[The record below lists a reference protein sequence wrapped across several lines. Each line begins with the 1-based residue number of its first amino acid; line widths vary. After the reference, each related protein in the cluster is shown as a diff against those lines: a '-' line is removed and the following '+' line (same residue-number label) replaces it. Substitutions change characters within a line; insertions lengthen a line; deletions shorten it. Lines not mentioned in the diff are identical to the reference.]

1 MNLQIR
7 DIDLD
12 TYSELA
18 RQAQEN
24 HRSLAAEAAMRLES
38 SLHAT
43 TPDQR
48 ERRRQ
53 VLAQIQQAQSAW
65 PAHLPPPEDLLLQD
79 RSR

>member
-1 MNLQIR
+1 
-7 DIDLD
+7 
-12 TYSELA
+12 
-18 RQAQEN
+18 
-24 HRSLAAEAAMRLES
+24 
-38 SLHAT
+38 LHAT

-65 PAHLPPPEDLLLQD
+65 PAHLPAPEDLLHQD

>member
-12 TYSELA
+12 TYGELV
-18 RQAQEN
+18 RQAEEN
-24 HRSLAAEAAMRLES
+24 HRSLAAEAALRLES

-43 TPDQR
+43 APDQR

-65 PAHLPPPEDLLLQD
+65 PAHLPPPEELLHQD